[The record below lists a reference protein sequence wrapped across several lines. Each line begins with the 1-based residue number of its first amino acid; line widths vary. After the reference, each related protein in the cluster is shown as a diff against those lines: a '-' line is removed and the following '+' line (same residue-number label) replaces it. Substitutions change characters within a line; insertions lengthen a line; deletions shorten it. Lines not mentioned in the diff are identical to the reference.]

1 MKAKIVTIFLL
12 LVFTKINCLCIELE
26 SVPIEEFN
34 TDVIQEQSCSPNL
47 LRSAVDQL
55 KIILTKSLESKFGNL
70 KIEKLIIVPEEPSV
84 GGLIIFKVQSEN
96 EVATDFVFRFVT
108 TDRIVQLCSCI
119 ISVLNSSIDIFSSSI
134 HKQFIFV
141 NTRRRKIVIILAF

>member
-1 MKAKIVTIFLL
+1 MKAKIITIFLL

-96 EVATDFVFRFVT
+96 GIATDFVFRFVT
-108 TDRIVQLCSCI
+108 TDRIVQLMSQT
-119 ISVLNSSIDIFSSSI
+119 L
-134 HKQFIFV
+134 
-141 NTRRRKIVIILAF
+141 TWPR

>member
-26 SVPIEEFN
+26 NIPIEEFN
-34 TDVIQEQSCSPNL
+34 TDMIQEQSCSPNL

-96 EVATDFVFRFVT
+96 GIATDFVFRFVT
-108 TDRIVQLCSCI
+108 TDRIVQLMSQT
-119 ISVLNSSIDIFSSSI
+119 L
-134 HKQFIFV
+134 
-141 NTRRRKIVIILAF
+141 TWPR

>member
-1 MKAKIVTIFLL
+1 MKAKIITIFLL

-26 SVPIEEFN
+26 NIPIEEFN
-34 TDVIQEQSCSPNL
+34 TDMIQEQSCSPNL

-108 TDRIVQLCSCI
+108 TDRIVQLMSQA
-119 ISVLNSSIDIFSSSI
+119 L
-134 HKQFIFV
+134 
-141 NTRRRKIVIILAF
+141 TWPR

>member
-12 LVFTKINCLCIELE
+12 LVFTKINCLCIEIE

-96 EVATDFVFRFVT
+96 GIATDFVFRFVT
-108 TDRIVQLCSCI
+108 TDRIVQLMSQT
-119 ISVLNSSIDIFSSSI
+119 LTWPD
-134 HKQFIFV
+134 
-141 NTRRRKIVIILAF
+141 RKS

>member
-108 TDRIVQLCSCI
+108 TDRIVQLMSQA
-119 ISVLNSSIDIFSSSI
+119 L
-134 HKQFIFV
+134 
-141 NTRRRKIVIILAF
+141 TWPR